1 MNIQGISPLIT
12 APLQAQNS
20 HKPASTNSTAS
31 TSSASSTGI
40 TSTTNGG
47 LSSTSL
53 ESTFL
58 NLLATELQNQDPTS
72 PVDPTQMVGQLV
84 SLNQLDQLISIN
96 QTLSNLGGTGSTP
109 STSSSTASSPGG
121 AKNEL
126 GATSTGSFPQTG
138 PQNEL
143 NTPSIGS
150 ARKNTLASH
159 IPSVSQALGLL
170 QPGNAAAAG
179 ANALMNLY
187 GSFTNPSQTQQLSSP
202 GGR

>member
-1 MNIQGISPLIT
+1 
-12 APLQAQNS
+12 
-20 HKPASTNSTAS
+20 
-31 TSSASSTGI
+31 
-40 TSTTNGG
+40 
-47 LSSTSL
+47 
-53 ESTFL
+53 
-58 NLLATELQNQDPTS
+58 
-72 PVDPTQMVGQLV
+72 
-84 SLNQLDQLISIN
+84 
-96 QTLSNLGGTGSTP
+96 
-109 STSSSTASSPGG
+109 
-121 AKNEL
+121 L